1 MGNWSEDERGIF
13 PFSFNEARPPLL
25 AANQNVPPSSD
36 VLRWVIQLFSLSSQ
50 IIQRFISFP
59 ARFYTVSPNKFR
71 HSSFE
76 FIGRGLSPFA
86 LFYAGSRGGGSPPLL
101 LDSLRKTG
109 VTPPRIS
116 CDARASL
123 ASRKERRNN
132 RGRPIVMAAAG
143 GRRRGSPRQTGH
155 NYCRDTLFEKC
166 R

>member
-13 PFSFNEARPPLL
+13 PFSFNEERPPLL

-36 VLRWVIQLFSLSSQ
+36 VLRWVIQLFTLSSQ

-76 FIGRGLSPFA
+76 FIGRG
-86 LFYAGSRGGGSPPLL
+86 RGGGSPPLL

-143 GRRRGSPRQTGH
+143 GRRRRRRGSPRQTGH
-155 NYCRDTLFEKC
+155 NYCRDTLF
-166 R
+166 